1 MRKRKRELTALYE
14 EECSASATQE
24 EPEKTEDQ
32 PKEEETDGKPKKK
45 REQTDD
51 NRRETT
57 DDAILQPEERAA
69 FYRLLDEGHIQLF
82 LGRDSC
88 YKIADKYL
96 LAMVLIYFRR
106 ANLRTEEYNTY
117 FFPALFLANQ
127 FEEDEMFRRE
137 IYPWALGPMWTAM
150 KTWMLHLRNL
160 LLLRMRFHAW
170 VTRDTCDL
178 IMAQDPEYWAWKR
191 ERKEHQGWAIRW
203 YRRDPG
209 EYIPRGPW
217 WIPPACSVCITNL
230 QPCAGE
236 ENTKQRRTKKEEQ
249 NG

>member
-1 MRKRKRELTALYE
+1 MDTTRLCVKRSNQQVPDYQASTTSQHQHQFKLRLKPNINHKT
-14 EECSASATQE
+14 SAPATQE

-32 PKEEETDGKPKKK
+32 PKEEEMDGEPKKK

-69 FYRLLDEGHIQLF
+69 FYRLLVSPGH
-82 LGRDSC
+82 GPH
-88 YKIADKYL
+88 L
-96 LAMVLIYFRR
+96 LPKSQ
-106 ANLRTEEYNTY
+106 
-117 FFPALFLANQ
+117 PAFLANQ

-170 VTRDTCDL
+170 VTRDTCDR
-178 IMAQDPEYWAWKR
+178 IMAQDSEYWAWKR
-191 ERKEHQGWAIRW
+191 ERKEHHGWAIRW

-217 WIPPACSVCITNL
+217 WIPPTCSVCITDL

-236 ENTKQRRTKKEEQ
+236 ENTKRRRTKKEEQ

>member
-1 MRKRKRELTALYE
+1 
-14 EECSASATQE
+14 
-24 EPEKTEDQ
+24 
-32 PKEEETDGKPKKK
+32 
-45 REQTDD
+45 
-51 NRRETT
+51 
-57 DDAILQPEERAA
+57 
-69 FYRLLDEGHIQLF
+69 
-82 LGRDSC
+82 
-88 YKIADKYL
+88 
-96 LAMVLIYFRR
+96 MVLIYFRR

-170 VTRDTCDL
+170 VTRDTCDR

-191 ERKEHQGWAIRW
+191 ERKEHHGWAIRW
-203 YRRDPG
+203 YRRDSG

-217 WIPPACSVCITNL
+217 WIPPACSICITDL

-236 ENTKQRRTKKEEQ
+236 ENTKRRKTKKEEQ